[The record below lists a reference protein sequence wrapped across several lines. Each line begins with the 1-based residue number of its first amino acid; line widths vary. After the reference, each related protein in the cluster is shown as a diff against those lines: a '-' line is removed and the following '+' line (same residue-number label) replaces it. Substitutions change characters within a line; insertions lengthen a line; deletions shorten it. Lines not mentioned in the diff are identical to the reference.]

1 MTTAR
6 ISIGHGQ
13 IRHVRLR
20 PARHAFDYAAYFVM
34 LPMRHLQSVLRNP
47 EVAKTLAFP
56 INRSGLMSF
65 HDVPWLG

>member
-1 MTTAR
+1 MTSAH

-47 EVAKTLAFP
+47 EAAK
-56 INRSGLMSF
+56 
-65 HDVPWLG
+65 PWLFPSTEQA